1 MTEVRYQADVPSLME
16 VCGAT
21 QHNNGVLGSLI
32 CNNMVEDSR
41 KISEGDLFIARPGLE
56 SDGRRY
62 IHQAAKRGACA
73 VLVEERDME
82 HFVQASNCAV
92 PLFSVD
98 NLASHL
104 GELANYFYNSPS
116 HEMTVIGITG
126 TNGKT
131 TCCQMTARSLAVL
144 GHKVALMGTLGNG
157 LVEELS
163 DSPNTTIDALSM
175 HRLLAEYRDAGA
187 KYVCMEVSS
196 HALAQGRV
204 NSVAFDVAVFTNLSR
219 DHLDYHGDMD
229 SYAEAKKSLFKYPDL
244 KSVVINSDD
253 SVGNQILSDSDVLAK
268 KYSFCITRINAVD
281 EQTSV
286 FTESVDF
293 TDNGITA
300 DVVSPW
306 GEEIMSTNL
315 IGQFNLSNCLAVI
328 TTLGTVGIKLSD
340 SVKALGKLPPVTGRM
355 ECFGG
360 DEKPLVVI
368 DYAHTPDA
376 LMHALKALRPHTK
389 LRMHCVFGCG
399 GDRDR
404 GKRSEMAAIAE
415 EYADNVILTSDNPR
429 SEAIEDIIKEMQV
442 GLLNPKAV
450 TVKTDRKDA
459 IEFAINKAVSGD
471 LVLVAGKGHEAY
483 QYIGDQKLQ
492 HSDIDWAKLILSKGN
507 WS

>member
-1 MTEVRYQADVPSLME
+1 MSSATYQADLPSLME
-16 VCGAT
+16 VCNAT
-21 QHNNGVLGSLI
+21 QQNNGVLGSLV
-32 CNNMVEDSR
+32 CNNLVEDSR
-41 KISEGDLFIARPGLE
+41 QVKPGDLFIARPGLE

-62 IHQAAKRGACA
+62 IHQAVERGAIA
-73 VLVEERDME
+73 VLVEERELE
-82 HFVQASNCAV
+82 HFVQASNCTV

-104 GELANYFYNSPS
+104 GDLANYFYNSPS
-116 HEMTVIGITG
+116 HQMTVIGITG

-131 TCCQMTARSLAVL
+131 TCCQMTARSLAIL

-157 LVEELS
+157 FVEELA

-204 NSVAFDVAVFTNLSR
+204 NSVSFDVAVFTNLSR
-219 DHLDYHGDMD
+219 DHLDYHGDMH
-229 SYAEAKKSLFKYPDL
+229 SYAEAKKTLFKYPGL
-244 KSVVINSDD
+244 QAVVINSDD
-253 SVGNQILSDSDVLAK
+253 SVGNQILSDAEVTAQ
-268 KYSFCITRINAVD
+268 KYSFCITRINAID

-286 FTESVDF
+286 FTESVEF
-293 TDNGITA
+293 TDGGIQA
-300 DVVSPW
+300 DVVTPW
-306 GEEIMSTNL
+306 GEIIMTTNL
-315 IGQFNLSNCLAVI
+315 IGQFNLSNCLAI
-328 TTLGTVGIKLSD
+328 ISTLGAVGLDLND
-340 SVKALGKLPPVTGRM
+340 SVTALQKLPPVTGRM

-360 DEKPLVVI
+360 NEKPLVVI

-389 LRMHCVFGCG
+389 LRMYCVFGCG

-429 SEAIEDIIKEMQV
+429 SEAIEDIIKEMQT
-442 GLLNPKAV
+442 GLMDPSAV
-450 TVKTDRKDA
+450 TVKTDRKEA
-459 IEFAINKAVSGD
+459 IEFAVNRAVSGD

-483 QYIGDQKLQ
+483 QYIGNEKRE
-492 HSDIDWAKLILSKGN
+492 HSDIDWTKKVLAKGN